1 MIFFILQTEICA
13 SNRSSGCK
21 EIDEVSDELKTF
33 YRTGEVRIVEDLN
46 LTVVIVE
53 KVVSSISPEN
63 VNKTPEVRRFFSKVF
78 ICC

>member
-13 SNRSSGCK
+13 SNRLSGCK
-21 EIDEVSDELKTF
+21 EIDEVSDELKTI

-46 LTVVIVE
+46 LTVGIVE

-63 VNKTPEVRRFFSKVF
+63 VNKTPKVRRVSRKTFM
-78 ICC
+78 CC